1 MSHSPPTHD
10 HVTLV
15 EQNDNSVSAS
25 KILGTGTYSL
35 QFALVEPPAL
45 VVPNDDYVPKGEAAR
60 ATLEALQHL
69 RRLPDGDVKTITGV
83 ANLVKLYGG
92 KGGQVLGSRL
102 FKTAEVRSDRK
113 PSASAEK
120 ASLVAAPHEHP
131 LGKDPAPSKDPA
143 KFPPSYDDLGHSPPS
158 YPPSNK
164 RLRLD
169 SGSQL
174 EVTRHTGL
182 KMEEICRQGF
192 NEIGRRLD
200 HIENQLGTLG
210 SRLDRVEQRMSSLK

>member
-1 MSHSPPTHD
+1 MTIPWR
-10 HVTLV
+10 
-15 EQNDNSVSAS
+15 
-25 KILGTGTYSL
+25 GG
-35 QFALVEPPAL
+35 
-45 VVPNDDYVPKGEAAR
+45 AR
-60 ATLEALQHL
+60 HTRGSTALEALARVTCL
-69 RRLPDGDVKTITGV
+69 RVDLPSNTLAEQRLLALCEKASFSGDVKTITGV